1 MIFKLSHYLL
11 YYDQNHILIFFL
23 YYKHRRMIVFVVS
36 ARLSFLSKVTVQPP
50 KPQPV
55 ILELKLKQKIILTH
69 VQIEEKEV

>member
-1 MIFKLSHYLL
+1 
-11 YYDQNHILIFFL
+11 
-23 YYKHRRMIVFVVS
+23 MIVFVVS